1 MNSSALESRDHGLE
15 ITTLENVD
23 HKYHNLVIS
32 CAFSFRALS
41 ETVIVFVEK
50 AKRHRTVHTV
60 TAHWKY
66 TELQLQ
72 RERSVRLVKCHRV
85 TAAGRKVQQI
95 LRTSPQSVGKG
106 VDRFTRAH

>member
-50 AKRHRTVHTV
+50 AKSPHSDGTLEI
-60 TAHWKY
+60 Y
-66 TELQLQ
+66 G
-72 RERSVRLVKCHRV
+72 
-85 TAAGRKVQQI
+85 TAARA
-95 LRTSPQSVGKG
+95 RASVLS
-106 VDRFTRAH
+106 VS

>member
-50 AKRHRTVHTV
+50 AKRHRPHSDGTLEI
-60 TAHWKY
+60 Y
-66 TELQLQ
+66 G
-72 RERSVRLVKCHRV
+72 
-85 TAAGRKVQQI
+85 TAATARAFCPSREVSSSDRGR
-95 LRTSPQSVGKG
+95 S
-106 VDRFTRAH
+106 